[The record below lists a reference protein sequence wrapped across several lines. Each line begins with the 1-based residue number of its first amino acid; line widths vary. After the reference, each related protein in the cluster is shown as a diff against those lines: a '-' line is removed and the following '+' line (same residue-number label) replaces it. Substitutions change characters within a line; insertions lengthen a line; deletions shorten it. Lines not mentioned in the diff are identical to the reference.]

1 MEYNELNKTIYYIMK
16 HIFENWNNFLNESGL
31 SRVHQHINAHDTA
44 VITAF
49 RNDPS
54 SDEGC
59 YNAKPPSE
67 QEESQLKANKARN
80 KNLKAVLLKMGYGVT
95 RVDGSYIENFDDVD
109 NRKEVSEESFFVVN
123 LKDDPDFNNNI
134 SKLGQMFCQDSVL
147 LIPQGGGDDGSPAF
161 LLGTNE
167 TWPGLG
173 EKEPVGR
180 FEGGKEA
187 EFMSRVKGRPFVFK
201 EIHGQETYEQLGRNA
216 RWAVTNIVKRVLNE
230 ER

>member
-1 MEYNELNKTIYYIMK
+1 MK

-59 YNAKPPSE
+59 YNAAPPSE
-67 QEESQLKANKARN
+67 QEESPLKANKARN
-80 KNLKAVLLKMGYGVT
+80 KHLKAVLLKMGYGVT

-123 LKDDPDFNNNI
+123 LKDDPKFNNNI
-134 SKLGQMFCQDSVL
+134 NKLGQMFCQDSVL

-167 TWPGLG
+167 SWPGLG

-201 EIHGQETYEQLGRNA
+201 EVHKQETWDQLGVNA
-216 RWAVTNIVKRVLNE
+216 KYTVSKIAERVLNE
-230 ER
+230 NR

>member
-1 MEYNELNKTIYYIMK
+1 MK

-31 SRVHQHINAHDTA
+31 SRVHQHISAHDTA

-59 YNAKPPSE
+59 YNAAPPAE
-67 QEESQLKANKARN
+67 QEESPLKANKARN

-134 SKLGQMFCQDSVL
+134 NKLGQMFCQDSVL

-167 TWPGLG
+167 SWPGLG

-201 EIHGQETYEQLGRNA
+201 EVHKQETWDQLGVNA
-216 RWAVTNIVKRVLNE
+216 RYTVSKIAERVLNE
-230 ER
+230 NR

>member
-1 MEYNELNKTIYYIMK
+1 MK
-16 HIFENWNNFLNESGL
+16 DIFENWNNFLNESGL

-59 YNAKPPSE
+59 YNAKPPAE
-67 QEESQLKANKARN
+67 QEESPLKANKARN

-134 SKLGQMFCQDSVL
+134 NKLGQMFCQDSVL
-147 LIPQGGGDDGSPAF
+147 LIPQGGDAAF

-167 TWPGLG
+167 SWPGLG
-173 EKEPVGR
+173 EKESVGR

-201 EIHGQETYEQLGRNA
+201 EVHKQETWDQLGVNA
-216 RWAVTNIVKRVLNE
+216 RYTVSKIAERVLNE
-230 ER
+230 NR

>member
-1 MEYNELNKTIYYIMK
+1 MK
-16 HIFENWNNFLNESGL
+16 DIFENWNNFLNESGL
-31 SRVHQHINAHDTA
+31 SRVHQHISAHDTA

-59 YNAKPPSE
+59 YNAKPPAE
-67 QEESQLKANKARN
+67 QEESPLKANKARN

-134 SKLGQMFCQDSVL
+134 NRLGQMFCQDSVL
-147 LIPQGGGDDGSPAF
+147 CC
-161 LLGTNE
+161 
-167 TWPGLG
+167 
-173 EKEPVGR
+173 
-180 FEGGKEA
+180 
-187 EFMSRVKGRPFVFK
+187 
-201 EIHGQETYEQLGRNA
+201 
-216 RWAVTNIVKRVLNE
+216 
-230 ER
+230 

>member
-1 MEYNELNKTIYYIMK
+1 MK
-16 HIFENWNNFLNESGL
+16 DIFENWNNFLNESGL
-31 SRVHQHINAHDTA
+31 SRVHQHIGAHDTA

-59 YNAKPPSE
+59 VEPIPPGE
-67 QEESQLKANKARN
+67 QEESPLKANKARN
-80 KNLKAVLLKMGYGVT
+80 RNLKAVLLKMGYGVR
-95 RVDGSYIENFDDVD
+95 RVDGSYIENFDDAD

-134 SKLGQMFCQDSVL
+134 VKLGQKFCQDSVL
-147 LIPQGGGDDGSPAF
+147 LIPQGGDGAF
-161 LLGTNE
+161 LIGTNE
-167 TWPGLG
+167 SWPCLG
-173 EKEPVGR
+173 EKDTVGR

-201 EIHGQETYEQLGRNA
+201 EIYKQETWDQLGVNA
-216 RWAVTNIVKRVLNE
+216 RYTVNKIAKRILNE
-230 ER
+230 DR

>member
-1 MEYNELNKTIYYIMK
+1 MK
-16 HIFENWNNFLNESGL
+16 DIFENWNNFLNESGL

-59 YNAKPPSE
+59 YKAAPPAE
-67 QEESQLKANKARN
+67 QEESPLKANKARN

-134 SKLGQMFCQDSVL
+134 NRLGQMFCQDSVL
-147 LIPQGGGDDGSPAF
+147 LIPQGGDAAF

-201 EIHGQETYEQLGRNA
+201 EVHKQETWDQLGVNA
-216 RWAVTNIVKRVLNE
+216 RYTVSKIAERVLNE
-230 ER
+230 NR

>member
-1 MEYNELNKTIYYIMK
+1 MK
-16 HIFENWNNFLNESGL
+16 NIFENWNNFLNESGL
-31 SRVHQHINAHDTA
+31 SRVHQHISAHDTA

-59 YNAKPPSE
+59 YNAKPPAE
-67 QEESQLKANKARN
+67 QEESPLKANKARN

-134 SKLGQMFCQDSVL
+134 NRLGQMFCQDSVL
-147 LIPQGGGDDGSPAF
+147 LIPQGGDAAF

-187 EFMSRVKGRPFVFK
+187 EFMSRVM
-201 EIHGQETYEQLGRNA
+201 
-216 RWAVTNIVKRVLNE
+216 
-230 ER
+230 

>member
-1 MEYNELNKTIYYIMK
+1 MK
-16 HIFENWNNFLNESGL
+16 DIFENWNSFLNESGL
-31 SRVHQHINAHDTA
+31 SRVHQHINAHDTEG
-44 VITAF
+44 ITAF

-59 YNAKPPSE
+59 YNATPPAE
-67 QEESQLKANKARN
+67 QEESPLKANKARN

-95 RVDGSYIENFDDVD
+95 RVDGSYIENFKDVD

-134 SKLGQMFCQDSVL
+134 NKLGQMFCQDSVL
-147 LIPQGGGDDGSPAF
+147 LIPQGGDAAC

-173 EKEPVGR
+173 EKEDVGR

-201 EIHGQETYEQLGRNA
+201 EVHKQETWDQLGVNA
-216 RWAVTNIVKRVLNE
+216 RYTVSKIAERVLNE
-230 ER
+230 NR

>member
-1 MEYNELNKTIYYIMK
+1 MKT
-16 HIFENWNNFLNESGL
+16 IFENWNNFLNESGL

-59 YNAKPPSE
+59 VEPVPPGE
-67 QEESQLKANKARN
+67 QEESPLKANKARN
-80 KNLKAVLLKMGYGVT
+80 RNLKAVLLRMGYGVT
-95 RVDGSYIENFDDVD
+95 RVDGSYIENFDDMD

-123 LKDDPDFNNNI
+123 LKDDSDFNNNI
-134 SKLGQMFCQDSVL
+134 VKLGQKFCQDSVL
-147 LIPQGGGDDGSPAF
+147 LIPQGGGDEGSPAF

-167 TWPGLG
+167 SWPGLG

-201 EIHGQETYEQLGRNA
+201 EVYQQETYEQLGRNA
-216 RWAVTNIVKRVLNE
+216 RWAVANIAKRVMNE
-230 ER
+230 DR

>member
-1 MEYNELNKTIYYIMK
+1 MISATK
-16 HIFENWNNFLNESGL
+16 HS
-31 SRVHQHINAHDTA
+31 
-44 VITAF
+44 
-49 RNDPS
+49 
-54 SDEGC
+54 
-59 YNAKPPSE
+59 PP
-67 QEESQLKANKARN
+67 ANIHRCSNARN

-95 RVDGSYIENFDDVD
+95 RVDGSYIENFKDVD

-134 SKLGQMFCQDSVL
+134 NKLGQMFCQDSVL
-147 LIPQGGGDDGSPAF
+147 LIPQGGDAAF

-173 EKEPVGR
+173 EKEDVGR

-201 EIHGQETYEQLGRNA
+201 EVHQQETYEQLGRNA
-216 RWAVTNIVKRVLNE
+216 RWAVTNITKRVMNE
-230 ER
+230 EG

>member
-1 MEYNELNKTIYYIMK
+1 MK
-16 HIFENWNNFLNESGL
+16 DIFENWNNFLNESGL
-31 SRVHQHINAHDTA
+31 SRVHQHISAHDTA

-54 SDEGC
+54 STEGC
-59 YNAKPPSE
+59 VDSAPPGE
-67 QEESQLKANKARN
+67 QEESPLKANKARN
-80 KNLKAVLLKMGYGVT
+80 RNLKAVLLRMGYGVT

-123 LKDDPDFNNNI
+123 LKDDPGFNNNI
-134 SKLGQMFCQDSVL
+134 VNLGQKFCQDSVL
-147 LIPQGGGDDGSPAF
+147 LIPQGGDAAF

-167 TWPGLG
+167 SWPGLG
-173 EKEPVGR
+173 EKDPVGR

-201 EIHGQETYEQLGRNA
+201 EVHQQETYEQLGRNA
-216 RWAVTNIVKRVLNE
+216 RWAVANIAKRVMNE
-230 ER
+230 EG

>member
-1 MEYNELNKTIYYIMK
+1 MKT
-16 HIFENWNNFLNESGL
+16 IFENWNNFLNESGL
-31 SRVHQHINAHDTA
+31 SRVHQHMSEHDTA

-54 SDEGC
+54 SAEGC
-59 YNAKPPSE
+59 IESPPPGE
-67 QEESQLKANKARN
+67 QEESPLKANKARN
-80 KNLKAVLLKMGYGVT
+80 RNLKAVLLRMGYGVT

-134 SKLGQMFCQDSVL
+134 ENLGRKFCQDSVL
-147 LIPQGGGDDGSPAF
+147 LIPRVGGDDDRPAF

-173 EKEPVGR
+173 QKEEVGH

-201 EIHGQETYEQLGRNA
+201 EIHTQETWDQLGRNA
-216 RWAVTNIVKRVLNE
+216 KWSVAKIAERVMNE
-230 ER
+230 DR

>member
-1 MEYNELNKTIYYIMK
+1 MK
-16 HIFENWNNFLNESGL
+16 DIFENWNNFLNESGL

-59 YNAKPPSE
+59 YNAAPPSE
-67 QEESQLKANKARN
+67 QEESPLKANNARN

-134 SKLGQMFCQDSVL
+134 NKLGQMFCQDSVL

-167 TWPGLG
+167 SWPGLG

-187 EFMSRVKGRPFVFK
+187 EFMSRVKGRPFVFREVHK
-201 EIHGQETYEQLGRNA
+201 QETWDQLGVNA
-216 RWAVTNIVKRVLNE
+216 RYTVSKIAERVLNE
-230 ER
+230 NR